1 MYKVL
6 KLFIDYSNIV
16 YVYWIMKNRYQTSFM
31 IDKELWIKFK
41 SKSSSEG
48 KSIKDKLNS
57 LITDYV
63 NNNKET
69 KNASSWF
76 LLPRWK

>member
-1 MYKVL
+1 
-6 KLFIDYSNIV
+6 
-16 YVYWIMKNRYQTSFM
+16 MKNRYQTSFM

-57 LITDYV
+57 LILDYV
-63 NNNKET
+63 NDNKET
-69 KNASSWF
+69 DNASSWF